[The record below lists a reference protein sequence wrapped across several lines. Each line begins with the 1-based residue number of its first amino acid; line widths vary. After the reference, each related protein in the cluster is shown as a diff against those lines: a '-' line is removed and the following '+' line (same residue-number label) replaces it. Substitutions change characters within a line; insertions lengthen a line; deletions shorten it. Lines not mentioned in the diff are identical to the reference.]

1 MNILLVANGKV
12 NNKVLSNQFINK
24 NQIDKVIAVNGGSN
38 KLVKLNILPD
48 LIIGDLDSKKI
59 RKFKKNLSNI
69 LKPKVISFPKEKD
82 FSDLEL
88 AINYIN
94 NLDSI
99 VNKIFCFGVIGN
111 RLDHTLANINS
122 LFNLYLKESVK
133 NVIIYDMESVLFLIK
148 DRQEI
153 KLEVDVNIRA
163 SVLAFDIPASKAY
176 LNGFKYEG
184 EYEILFLSSLG
195 ISNYTKSNII
205 TVKSYLGRLAFI
217 LYSFKYNL
225 ISI

>member
-24 NQIDKVIAVNGGSN
+24 NQIEKVIAVNGGSN

-59 RKFKKNLSNI
+59 RKLKKDLVDI
-69 LKPKVISFPKEKD
+69 LKQKIISFPKDKD

-88 AINYIN
+88 AVNYIN

-99 VNKIFCFGVIGN
+99 VNRIFCFGVIGN

-133 NVIIYDMESVLFLIK
+133 NVIIYDMESVVFLIK
-148 DRQEI
+148 DKQEI

-163 SVLAFDIPASKAY
+163 SVLAFDIPACKAY

-184 EYEILFLSSLG
+184 EHEILFL
-195 ISNYTKSNII
+195 I
-205 TVKSYLGRLAFI
+205 
-217 LYSFKYNL
+217 
-225 ISI
+225 

>member
-12 NNKVLSNQFINK
+12 NNKLLSNQFINK
-24 NQIDKVIAVNGGSN
+24 NQINKVIAVNGGSN
-38 KLVKLNILPD
+38 KLIKLDILPD

-59 RKFKKNLSNI
+59 RKFKKSLINI
-69 LKPKVISFPKEKD
+69 LNQKVISFPKEKD

-94 NLDSI
+94 NSDTI

-148 DRQEI
+148 DNQEI
-153 KLEVDVNIRA
+153 KLEVDVNIRT
-163 SVLAFDIPASKAY
+163 SVLAFDIPISKAY

-205 TVKSYLGRLAFI
+205 TVKSYLGKLLFI
-217 LYSFKYNL
+217 LYSFNYNL
-225 ISI
+225 I